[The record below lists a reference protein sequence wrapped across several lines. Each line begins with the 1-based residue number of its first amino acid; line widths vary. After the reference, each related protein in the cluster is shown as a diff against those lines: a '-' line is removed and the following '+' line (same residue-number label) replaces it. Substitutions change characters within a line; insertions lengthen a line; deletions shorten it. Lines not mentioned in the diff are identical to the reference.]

1 MKNIA
6 IAIGIN
12 EYRYIPPLKYAKNDA
27 QFFSDFLRKDAGFER
42 VWYSSDDSPKFDGD
56 STEPI
61 CSNLITV
68 LNRLSNYR
76 LAGIDNLWFFFAG
89 HGMHHDGK
97 DYLLM
102 ADSNT
107 DYPEETAIPTD
118 RILQK
123 LKSSGAT
130 NVILFLD
137 ACRNVGKRG
146 SRGIGDSTTE
156 VVKKISDTV
165 CFFSCSPNQFSHE
178 HSEYEQGIFTY
189 ALLEGLSD
197 RHKLATVDKLESF
210 LKERVPKLAEGI
222 NAKQDPRVV
231 NDSREKN
238 LILMPKYA
246 DKRDLAQI
254 RADAFEAF
262 SYSKWDVARSLW
274 LQYLEADGADKHLA
288 ITQIERIAQ
297 ERISGNQSAI
307 DNRASGA
314 VNNPELLTRQA
325 NSNTVRQR
333 LEIAEKQLLIID
345 CGSGVTL
352 ELVRVPAGKFMMGSD
367 ESDREKPIHEV
378 QLKEF
383 LIGKYAMTNAQW
395 QTVMKAKG
403 SANKDKKFQ
412 GDLQP
417 VVGVSWHESRE
428 FCKKL
433 AQHSGREVRLPTEA
447 EWEYACRA
455 GTTTPFAFGKTV
467 TPDQV
472 NYDGNHPYGNAPKGK
487 YREVTVNVDSFK
499 PNAWGIYQMHGNVWE
514 WCLDE
519 WHDSYQD
526 KPEQLK
532 KQGNQTWGD
541 LTMDDNDNRYRLLRG
556 GSWLDFAFVCRSSY
570 RGRGNA
576 RSQDGSFGF
585 RVIFVSSS

>member
-12 EYRYIPPLKYAKNDA
+12 VYRHIPPLKYAKNDA
-27 QFFSDFLRKDAGFER
+27 QFFSDFLRKDAGFEQ
-42 VWYSSDDSPKFDGD
+42 VWYSSDNSPEIDGD

-61 CSNLITV
+61 RSNLITV

-76 LAGIDNLWFFFAG
+76 LEGIDNLWFFFAG
-89 HGMHHDGK
+89 HGIHHDGK

-102 ADSNT
+102 ADSNP

-137 ACRNVGKRG
+137 ACRSVGTRG

-178 HSEYEQGIFTY
+178 HSEYERGIFTY
-189 ALLEGLSD
+189 ALLEGLGD

-262 SYSKWDVARSLW
+262 SYGKWDVARSLW
-274 LQYLEADGADKHLA
+274 MQYLEADGADKHLA
-288 ITQIERIAQ
+288 IAQIERIAQ
-297 ERISGNQSAI
+297 VRISGNQFAT
-307 DNRASGA
+307 DVRASVA

-325 NSNTVRQR
+325 NLNTVGQR
-333 LEIAEKQLLIID
+333 LEIAEKQLLSID

-352 ELVRVPAGKFMMGSD
+352 ELVRVPAGKFMMGSN
-367 ESDREKPIHEV
+367 EKDNEHPIHEV

-383 LIGKYAMTNAQW
+383 LIGKYAVTNAQW
-395 QTVMKAKG
+395 QAVMKTKG
-403 SANKDKKFQ
+403 ANKDKKFQ

-417 VVGVSWHESRE
+417 VVSVSWHGSRE
-428 FCKKL
+428 FCRKL
-433 AQHSGREVRLPTEA
+433 SELSGKEVRLPTET
-447 EWEYACRA
+447 EWEYAARGGNQSRGFKYA
-455 GTTTPFAFGKTV
+455 GSNNIDEVAWYGKLFFGKTFPV
-467 TPDQV
+467 GQKKA
-472 NYDGNHPYGNAPKGK
+472 N
-487 YREVTVNVDSFK
+487 EL
-499 PNAWGIYQMHGNVWE
+499 GIYDMSGNVWE

-519 WHDSYQD
+519 RHDSYKD

-532 KQGNQTWGD
+532 KSGNEAWGD
-541 LTMDDNDNRYRLLRG
+541 LNVDDNDNRSRLLRG
-556 GSWLDFAFVCRSSY
+556 GSWDTVAQHCRSAY
-570 RGRGNA
+570 RYSHLARNA
-576 RSQDGSFGF
+576 NNNFGF
-585 RVIFVSSS
+585 RVVCVVR